1 MPDGPV
7 FLVKTQFF
15 REKTAKIFFKKKKE
29 KPKNIT
35 P

>member
-1 MPDGPV
+1 MPDGPA

-15 REKTAKIFFKKKKE
+15 REKIIKIFFKKKKE
-29 KPKNIT
+29 KPKNVT